1 MESYDEKGDKI
12 FLRVTWFNPCNV
24 SSIQCNFLFSMKMMQ
39 WHQWRSLTQNAKKSE
54 KQSNPFCCWK
64 PCCKLNKCW
73 RCLFWLR
80 MPRFKYN
87 HYPDCN
93 HKLPEYLLINKLSNK
108 ETRLITVEKTWRKFR
123 KKFLETYSN

>member
-1 MESYDEKGDKI
+1 MTKMVIKFFYELHDLIPVMCLQSNVTSYLAWKWCSDISGGHWHK
-12 FLRVTWFNPCNV
+12 VT
-24 SSIQCNFLFSMKMMQ
+24 
-39 WHQWRSLTQNAKKSE
+39 KKSE
-54 KQSNPFCCWK
+54 ERSNPICCWK

-123 KKFLETYSN
+123 KKCLETYSN